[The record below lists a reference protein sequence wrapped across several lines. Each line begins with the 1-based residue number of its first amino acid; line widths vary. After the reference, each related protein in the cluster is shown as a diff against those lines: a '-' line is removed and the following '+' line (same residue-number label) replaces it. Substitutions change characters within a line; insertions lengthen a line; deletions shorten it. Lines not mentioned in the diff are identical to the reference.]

1 MKLEDYDF
9 SRIEKPGVHTARI
22 AAEAKVLLRIVEG
35 AGVALYR
42 PTDDSPAELLIPR
55 PDLFQ
60 YTGGYAW
67 GYSGTGV
74 QNLCHAIVGKVYEF
88 DQLDKGA
95 LYDKAVRLLE
105 LLVSVLPRDSD
116 HDVSVSEIKR
126 ILA

>member
-9 SRIEKPGVHTARI
+9 SKIEKPGVRTAKI

-42 PTDDSPAELLIPR
+42 CTDDDDAELLIPR

-88 DQLDKGA
+88 DQLDKGT
-95 LYDKAVRLLE
+95 LSDKAMRLLE
-105 LLVSVLPRDSD
+105 SVVSMLPREAE
-116 HDVSVSEIKR
+116 HDISIAEIKR